1 MNRLLALLLIALP
14 LFAHEG
20 SRRNAKPTAA
30 APQLRQV
37 RRDLNKVKKAAPG
50 ACCVKPGCD
59 LCLLRK
65 GSCSCAADVKAG
77 RGSCGECQGGWAAGR
92 GALSGVKANQ
102 IPLLPAGPGEL
113 SPELRAIAARLLAAK
128 RTLVQ
133 EKRFRCCIRGGCGQC
148 AFEGECTCGTD
159 LAQAK
164 PQGVCGDCLHGW
176 RAGEG
181 LFAGISPASV
191 SLSAMNDAMAGMTPG
206 PTQSGVYLASGTAQ
220 LPAAQPFSM
229 LTKRTHGWNLMFSGV
244 LFGVHTNNSGPR
256 GRDKL
261 FGAGWVMPM
270 AARRLG
276 RGVFSVRTMFSPEAL
291 TVTSGRYPLLFQE
304 GETWKRVPIL
314 NGQHPHDFVK
324 ELALGYQYRLGEN
337 TALNLYYGFRGDPAI
352 GPVAYPHRASQS
364 ENPLAVL
371 AHHYQ
376 DSTHIAANVAT
387 VGVSHRWLTMEASGF
402 HGREPDEKRWG
413 LELGPINSFASRV
426 TVTPTARWAGQF
438 SLARINNREATHPD
452 RDSWRQT
459 ASLQYIRP
467 LATGHWAWSAI
478 WGRNHD
484 LSFTQRPGAYLLPAA
499 AKPRPE
505 RQHLVLVPTRVPGY
519 RYNAYTLETT
529 LLTRRRH
536 WFWGR
541 AELADRTSLLLF
553 EEAPFVALIEEQ
565 RFTRLKAY
573 TMGYS
578 YDLPSRVPFLRHSL
592 GAQFQLFQTPAN
604 LRPVYGSFPTG
615 IQILLRLRFQSA
627 AADR

>member
-1 MNRLLALLLIALP
+1 MTRLLAVLLVAFAA
-14 LFAHEG
+14 FAHEG
-20 SRRNAKPTAA
+20 NRRNAKPTAA
-30 APQLRQV
+30 APQLKQV
-37 RRDLNKVKKAAPG
+37 RRQLNQIKKAAPH

-65 GSCSCAADVKAG
+65 GKCTCAEDVKAG
-77 RGSCGECQGGWAAGR
+77 RGGCGECQAGWTAGR
-92 GALSGVKANQ
+92 GAVPGVKSSDVD
-102 IPLLPAGPGEL
+102 LLPAGPGEL
-113 SPELRAIAARLLAAK
+113 SPELRAIAADLLAAK
-128 RTLVQ
+128 RTLVK
-133 EKRFRCCIRGGCGQC
+133 EKRFQCCIRGGCTQC

-164 PQGVCGDCLHGW
+164 PKGVCGDCLHGW

-181 LFAGISPASV
+181 LFAGINSASV
-191 SLSAMNDAMAGMTPG
+191 TLSPMNDAMAGMTPG
-206 PTQSGVYLASGTAQ
+206 PAESGVYFASGTAQ
-220 LPAAQPFSM
+220 LPSAQPFGM
-229 LTKRTHGWNLMFSGV
+229 LTKRSHGWNLMFSGV

-261 FGAGWVMPM
+261 FATGWVMPM
-270 AARRLG
+270 ASRRLG

-291 TVTSGRYPLLFQE
+291 TVTNGRYPLLFQE
-304 GETWKRVPIL
+304 GETWKNIPII

-324 ELALGYQYRLGEN
+324 ELAVGYQYRLGEQ
-337 TALNLYYGFRGDPAI
+337 TSLNLYYGLRGDPAI

-376 DSTHIAANVAT
+376 DSTHIASNVAT
-387 VGVSHRWLTMEASGF
+387 VGVSHRWLTLEASGF

-413 LELGPINSFASRV
+413 IELGPINSFASRV
-426 TVTPTARWAGQF
+426 TLTPSSRWAGQF

-459 ASLQYIRP
+459 ASVQYIRP
-467 LATGHWAWSAI
+467 LATGHWAWSAV

-484 LSFTQRPGAYLLPAA
+484 LSFTQLPGAYLLPAT
-499 AKPRPE
+499 AKPNAQ

-519 RYNAYTLETT
+519 RYNAYTLEST
-529 LLTRRRH
+529 LLTHRRH
-536 WFWGR
+536 WIWGR
-541 AELADRTSLLLF
+541 AELTDRSSLLLF

-565 RFTRLKAY
+565 RFTRVKAY

-578 YDLPSRVPFLRHSL
+578 FELPSRVSFLQHSL
-592 GAQFQLFQTPAN
+592 GAQFQLLQAPAN
-604 LRPVYGSFPTG
+604 LQPIYGAYPKGF
-615 IQILLRLRFQSA
+615 QILLRVRFRA
-627 AADR
+627 AEATP

>member
-1 MNRLLALLLIALP
+1 MTRLLAVLLVAFAA
-14 LFAHEG
+14 FAHEG
-20 SRRNAKPTAA
+20 NRRNAKPTAA
-30 APQLRQV
+30 APQLKQV
-37 RRDLNKVKKAAPG
+37 RRQLNQVKKAAPH

-65 GSCSCAADVKAG
+65 GKCTCAEDVKAG
-77 RGSCGECQGGWAAGR
+77 RGGCGECQAGWTAGR
-92 GALSGVKANQ
+92 GAVPQVKASEV
-102 IPLLPAGPGEL
+102 PLLPAGPGEL
-113 SPELRAIAARLLAAK
+113 TPELRAIAADLLAAK
-128 RTLVQ
+128 RTLVK
-133 EKRFRCCIRGGCGQC
+133 EKRFQCCIRGGCTQC

-164 PQGVCGDCLHGW
+164 PKGVCGDCLHGW

-181 LFAGISPASV
+181 LFAGINSASV
-191 SLSAMNDAMAGMTPG
+191 TLSPMNDAMAGMTPG
-206 PTQSGVYLASGTAQ
+206 PAESGVYFASGTAQ
-220 LPAAQPFSM
+220 LPSAQPFGM
-229 LTKRTHGWNLMFSGV
+229 LTKRSHGWNLMFSGV

-261 FGAGWVMPM
+261 FATGWVMPM
-270 AARRLG
+270 ASRRLG

-291 TVTSGRYPLLFQE
+291 TVTNGRYPLLFQE
-304 GETWKRVPIL
+304 GETWKNIPII

-324 ELALGYQYRLGEN
+324 ELAVGYQYRLGEQ
-337 TALNLYYGFRGDPAI
+337 TSLNLYYGLRGDPAI

-376 DSTHIAANVAT
+376 DSTHIASNVAT
-387 VGVSHRWLTMEASGF
+387 VGVSHRWLTLEASGF

-413 LELGPINSFASRV
+413 IELGPINSFASRV
-426 TVTPTARWAGQF
+426 TLTPSSRWAGQF

-459 ASLQYIRP
+459 ASVQYVRP
-467 LATGHWAWSAI
+467 LATGHWAWSAV

-484 LSFTQRPGAYLLPAA
+484 LSFTQLPGAYLLPTT
-499 AKPRPE
+499 AKPNAQ

-519 RYNAYTLETT
+519 RYNAYTLEST
-529 LLTRRRH
+529 LLTHRRH
-536 WFWGR
+536 WIWGR
-541 AELADRTSLLLF
+541 AELTDRSSLLLF

-565 RFTRLKAY
+565 RFTRVKAY

-578 YDLPSRVPFLRHSL
+578 FELPSRVSFLQHSL
-592 GAQFQLFQTPAN
+592 GAQFQLLQAPAN
-604 LRPVYGSFPTG
+604 LQPIYGAYPKGF
-615 IQILLRLRFQSA
+615 QILLRVRFRA
-627 AADR
+627 AEATP

>member
-1 MNRLLALLLIALP
+1 MTRLLAVLLVAFAA
-14 LFAHEG
+14 FAHEG
-20 SRRNAKPTAA
+20 NRRNAKPTAA
-30 APQLRQV
+30 APQLKQV
-37 RRDLNKVKKAAPG
+37 RRALNQVKKAAPH

-65 GSCSCAADVKAG
+65 GKCTCAEDVKAG
-77 RGSCGECQGGWAAGR
+77 RGGCGECQAGWTAGR
-92 GALSGVKANQ
+92 GAVPQVKASEV
-102 IPLLPAGPGEL
+102 PLHPAGPGEL
-113 SPELRAIAARLLAAK
+113 TPELRAIAADLLAAK
-128 RTLVQ
+128 RTLVK
-133 EKRFRCCIRGGCGQC
+133 EKRFQCCIRGGCTQC

-164 PQGVCGDCLHGW
+164 PKGVCGDCLHGW

-181 LFAGISPASV
+181 LFAGVDPASV
-191 SLSAMNDAMAGMTPG
+191 TLSPMNDAMAGMTPG
-206 PTQSGVYLASGTAQ
+206 PTESGVYFASGTAQ
-220 LPAAQPFSM
+220 LPSAQPFGM
-229 LTKRTHGWNLMFSGV
+229 LTKRSHGWNLMFSGV

-261 FGAGWVMPM
+261 FATGWVMPM
-270 AARRLG
+270 ASRRLG

-291 TVTSGRYPLLFQE
+291 TVTNGRYPLLFQE
-304 GETWKRVPIL
+304 GETWKNIPIL

-324 ELALGYQYRLGEN
+324 ELAVGYQYRLGEQ
-337 TALNLYYGFRGDPAI
+337 TSLNLYYGLRGDPAI

-387 VGVSHRWLTMEASGF
+387 VGVSHRWLTLEASGF

-413 LELGPINSFASRV
+413 IELGPINSFASRV
-426 TVTPTARWAGQF
+426 TLTPSSRWAGQF

-459 ASLQYIRP
+459 ASVQYVRP
-467 LATGHWAWSAI
+467 LATGHWAWSAV

-484 LSFTQRPGAYLLPAA
+484 LSFTQLPGAYLLPAT
-499 AKPRPE
+499 AKPNAQ

-519 RYNAYTLETT
+519 RYNAYTLEST
-529 LLTRRRH
+529 LLTHRRH
-536 WFWGR
+536 WIWGR
-541 AELADRTSLLLF
+541 AELTDRSSLLLF

-565 RFTRLKAY
+565 RFTRVKAY

-578 YDLPSRVPFLRHSL
+578 FELPSRVSFLQHSL
-592 GAQFQLFQTPAN
+592 GAQFQLLQAPAN
-604 LRPVYGSFPTG
+604 LQPIYGAYPKGF
-615 IQILLRLRFQSA
+615 QILLRVRFRA
-627 AADR
+627 AEATP